1 MAITLLKCNKCCNTV
16 PNNCF
21 VHVSCM
27 LTCVLLSSCIVFRVA
42 PLVSTFFF
50 LSDGSYYSLKLI

>member
-27 LTCVLLSSCIVFRVA
+27 LTCVLLSLCIVFRVA
-42 PLVSTFFF
+42 PLVSTIFFSGKF
-50 LSDGSYYSLKLI
+50 WKLLQS

>member
-16 PNNCF
+16 PNNCL

-27 LTCVLLSSCIVFRVA
+27 LTCVLHAFFMYCFQSCS
-42 PLVSTFFF
+42 PC
-50 LSDGSYYSLKLI
+50 